1 MHRIDT
7 TTKFAN
13 LFGTGKDGFRDGNKA
28 TATAATVL
36 NAAWCNSVQEE
47 LANAI
52 EAHGEPLDPG
62 SNAQLAALLKAK
74 APLLSPVFD
83 GVPTTPTPAQFDD
96 SKKIANTESMRR
108 ELGRF
113 SGYYNFTGSANL
125 LAAHIGGFITISGNS
140 VGQVYSL
147 LSVSAVKSGAGHWLC
162 NRSGQPAIINAA
174 GVDVIISPRSTGNA
188 FVLNVGESC
197 CIVCNQGGN
206 WNVGNLTLSTGVG
219 QTNTD
224 CTASRALNTVYTNA
238 SLSPKSVSITITNTI
253 QAHAAITV
261 VNPYTEQSCDILG
274 SGSYSSYDQA
284 CYVAATIPPYHLY
297 KAGSNVGTPTLLSW
311 TELS

>member
-1 MHRIDT
+1 M
-7 TTKFAN
+7 
-13 LFGTGKDGFRDGNKA
+13 G
-28 TATAATVL
+28 
-36 NAAWCNSVQEE
+36 
-47 LANAI
+47 
-52 EAHGEPLDPG
+52 
-62 SNAQLAALLKAK
+62 K
-74 APLLSPVFD
+74 APLYSPVFA
-83 GVPTTPTPAQFDD
+83 GSPTTPTPPQFDD
-96 SKKIANTESMRR
+96 SKNIVNTESMRR

-125 LAAHIGGFITISGNS
+125 LAAHIGGFITVSGNS

-162 NRSGQPAIINAA
+162 NRSGQPAIIKAA

-206 WNVGNLTLSTGVG
+206 WNVGNLTLSVGVG

-238 SLSPKSVSITITNTI
+238 SLSPKIVSITITNTI

-261 VNPYTEQSCDILG
+261 VNPYAGQSCDILG

-284 CYVAATIPPYHLY
+284 CYVVATIPPYHLY
-297 KAGSNVGTPTLLSW
+297 KGGSNVGTPTLLSW